1 MAAGHERNSRAD
13 DDVDAALLQRLSAG
27 DNAALAGLYDRYSSL
42 LLGLGVRML
51 SNRAEAEDVLHDV
64 FVEVWK
70 RAADFDVTR
79 GTVRTWLA
87 VRMRSRCLDRQ
98 KSPRVSRSVAFDD
111 SEAARR
117 AAPTHD
123 PLLRMQR
130 ERVREALAT
139 LPADQRV
146 VVELAYFQGLST
158 QAIADQTGVPQ
169 GTVKSRLFAA
179 RDKLSR
185 ALVDADALSAR
196 GARHDRE

>member
-1 MAAGHERNSRAD
+1 MAPAPDRNNRAED
-13 DDVDAALLQRLSAG
+13 VVDAALLARLAG
-27 DNAALAGLYDRYSSL
+27 GDTTALAKVYDRYSGL
-42 LLGLGVRML
+42 LLGLGIRIL
-51 SNRAEAEDVLHDV
+51 GSRAEAEDVLHDV

-70 RAADFDVTR
+70 RAADFDAGR
-79 GTVRTWLA
+79 GTVRGWLA
-87 VRMRSRCLDRQ
+87 LRMRSRCLDRQ

-117 AAPTHD
+117 ASPAQD

-130 ERVREALAT
+130 ERVRDALAT
-139 LPADQRV
+139 LPADQRL

-185 ALVDADALSAR
+185 SLVEADGVSAL
-196 GARHDRE
+196 GGRHEQ